1 MRRRIVLLLTAVLL
15 LLRIPVALADQD
27 MKAYC
32 VAPLGSAVS
41 VAELNADEPM
51 RVAGLSKL
59 PAVLTLCNAF
69 DSELIDRNATVT
81 VSQSASKINGPTA
94 FLQATETISAT
105 ELIRAAVMI
114 SAGDA
119 IWALMEHAFGSEEVF
134 LQNISLMLHKLGI
147 EKTMSGCLGTDD
159 SFSCRELILLSESA
173 MNSETFRTYCAEK
186 YAILHHADGRE
197 TELASA
203 NKLLSTLSGCVGLF
217 TGSSKTDGYCGLFA
231 CKRGDTT
238 FLCAVLGA
246 PNSKSRSDAATKL
259 LEEAFAN
266 YKTVTLAEPSEP
278 VVPEWP
284 VAGTDGETVDLFAK
298 ESVTLLLKKS
308 DGEPDIQFDL
318 PDALTPPLDP
328 KFSVGTAT
336 FYAKD
341 GSVLSQLALYPDRA
355 IVSSDFRSVLM
366 RVFQGFLS
374 N

>member
-1 MRRRIVLLLTAVLL
+1 MRRRIVLLLIAVLL
-15 LLRIPVALADQD
+15 SLHIPVSYADQD
-27 MKAYC
+27 VEAYC
-32 VAPLGSAVS
+32 VSPLGSAVS
-41 VAELNADEPM
+41 VAEHNADDQL

-59 PAVLTLCNAF
+59 PGVLTLCNAF
-69 DSELIDRNATVT
+69 DSELIDKNASIT
-81 VSQSASKINGPTA
+81 VSRSAAEINGPTA
-94 FLQATETISAT
+94 FLQANETISAS

-119 IWALMEHAFGSEEVF
+119 IWALMEHAFGSEEIF
-134 LQNISLMLHKLGI
+134 LQNISLTLHGAGI
-147 EKTMSGCLGTDD
+147 DKSLSGCLGSDD
-159 SFSCRELILLSESA
+159 TFSCKELILLSECA
-173 MNSETFRTYCAEK
+173 MGSETFRTYCTEK
-186 YAILHHADGRE
+186 YAILRHADGRE

-203 NKLLSTLSGCVGLF
+203 NKLLSSLSGCVGLF

-238 FLCAVLGA
+238 FLCTVIGA
-246 PNSKSRSDAATKL
+246 PNSKSRSDTASKL

-266 YKTVTLAEPSEP
+266 YRTVTLANPSEP
-278 VVPEWP
+278 VVSAWP
-284 VAGTDGETVDLFAK
+284 VSGTNEESVDLFAK

-308 DGEPDIQFDL
+308 DGEPDVRFDL

-328 KFSVGTAT
+328 EFSVGTAT

-355 IVSSDFRSVLM
+355 VVSSDFRSVLM

-374 N
+374 K